1 MTLTTTLQ
9 QLKEHRACE
18 SGLGTLAQSL
28 PNHNDTTPIPLSH
41 ILKSNGLGH
50 AIWALRTQDKKY
62 AVMFAVECAERVLH
76 IFEREF
82 PADDRPRKALE
93 ATRNWLAD
101 PDDDNKRN
109 AAEAAAKAAKAA
121 AKAVDAAKVA
131 KAAWA
136 AAWAVEW
143 AADAAAWAAAKAA
156 DAAAWTASWAAWAA
170 GWAAGMREREL
181 EAQNEIYLRI
191 VS

>member
-9 QLKEHRACE
+9 QLKEHNACE
-18 SGLGTLAQSL
+18 SGLETLAQSL
-28 PNHNDTTPIPLSH
+28 PNHSDTTPIPLSH
-41 ILKSNGLGH
+41 ILESNGLGH

-82 PADDRPRKALE
+82 PTDDRPRKALE

-101 PDDDNKRN
+101 PADGNKRN
-109 AAEAAAKAAKAA
+109 AAETAAK
-121 AKAVDAAKVA
+121 DAARASWVA
-131 KAAWA
+131 RAAEA
-136 AAWAVEW
+136 AE
-143 AADAAAWAAAKAA
+143 AAEAAWAAAKAA
-156 DAAAWTASWAAWAA
+156 DAAARADVVAWSANAAVWAAEIQEK
-170 GWAAGMREREL
+170 ERE
-181 EAQNEIYLRI
+181 AQKEIYLRI